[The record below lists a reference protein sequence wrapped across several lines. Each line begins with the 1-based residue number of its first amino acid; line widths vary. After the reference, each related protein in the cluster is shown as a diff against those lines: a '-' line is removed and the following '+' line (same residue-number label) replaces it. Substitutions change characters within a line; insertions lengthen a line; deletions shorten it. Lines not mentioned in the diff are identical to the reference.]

1 MITIIQD
8 KNSNQRSIK
17 NSNQGNVNTSNQG
30 NVNTSNQGNVNTSN
44 QGNVNTIS
52 TISIKPKKRRLPNW
66 TDTSGHNFSSS
77 SIIEIDTNKKFI
89 LKLQFLSAIENINLS
104 AIKNINLSAIE
115 DIKRDIFI
123 NKIIEDFYNNI
134 YLKEKNILPYLK
146 PKIESDTTLK
156 IEIKNKNLKYVKEM
170 TLSNEKDFL
179 EFFLPEQINILLKK
193 QSETY

>member
-17 NSNQGNVNTSNQG
+17 NSNQVNVNI
-30 NVNTSNQGNVNTSN
+30 SNQGNVNTSN

-52 TISIKPKKRRLPNW
+52 IKPKKRRLPNC
-66 TDTSGHNFSSS
+66 TGTSGHNFSSS

-89 LKLQFLSAIENINLS
+89 LKLQFLSAIEN
-104 AIKNINLSAIE
+104 
-115 DIKRDIFI
+115 IKRDIFI

>member
-17 NSNQGNVNTSNQG
+17 NSNQVNVNI
-30 NVNTSNQGNVNTSN
+30 SNQGNVNTSN

-52 TISIKPKKRRLPNW
+52 IKPKKRRLPNC
-66 TDTSGHNFSSS
+66 TGTSGHNFSSS

-104 AIKNINLSAIE
+104 AIEN
-115 DIKRDIFI
+115 IKRDIFI